1 MQDKMQDRMHE
12 CFAADGFTD
21 MQSERGPALSRRK
34 FTVVGS
40 EKLEVYCCGK
50 CDNGGPPIP
59 SAALQPL

>member
-50 CDNGGPPIP
+50 
-59 SAALQPL
+59 